1 MNSNNKKISIVGTGS
16 FLPEKVLTNRDL
28 QKMVDTNDEWIRQR
42 TGIVER
48 RINKKGLS
56 TSDLA
61 TEAARAALDNAHLS
75 PEDLDIIIVGT
86 VTPDCLT
93 PSTACYIQHKL
104 GARQIAAFD
113 LSAACSGFLYA
124 LVIGWNFIAANSC
137 RTALIIGAETL
148 TSVTDYTDRK
158 TCILFGDGAGAVILQ
173 PQDQGHEL
181 LYHSL
186 AADGSGAD
194 LMIIPAGGSKIPT
207 TPKTI
212 EEHLHF
218 LKIKGREVYKIA
230 VLKIVE
236 EVNDALAKCNLTI
249 DDLSLIIP
257 HQMNLRI
264 LEASAERLG
273 ISMDKVFVNIDKYGN
288 TSSAT
293 IPIAFDE
300 AVHAGRLK
308 KGDIV
313 VLVAFGGG
321 LTWASTV
328 IRW

>member
-1 MNSNNKKISIVGTGS
+1 MNSPNKKISIVGTGS
-16 FLPEKVLTNRDL
+16 FVPEKVLTNLDL

-48 RINKKGLS
+48 RVINDGLS

-61 TEAARAALDNAHLS
+61 TEAARAALNNAHLS
-75 PEDLDIIIVGT
+75 PKDLDLIIVGT
-86 VTPDCLT
+86 VTPDCFT
-93 PSTACYIQHKL
+93 PATACYVQHKL
-104 GARQIAAFD
+104 GTRQIAAFD
-113 LSAACSGFLYA
+113 LSAACSGSLYA
-124 LVIGWNFIAANSC
+124 LVVGWNFIAANTC

-148 TSVTDYTDRK
+148 TRVTDYTDRR

-181 LYHSL
+181 LYNSL

-212 EEHLHF
+212 EERLHF
-218 LKIKGREVYKIA
+218 LKIKGREVYKTA

-236 EVNDALAKCNLTI
+236 EVNDALAKCNLTT
-249 DDLSLIIP
+249 DDLTLVIP

-264 LEASAERLG
+264 IEASAERLG
-273 ISMDKVFVNIDKYGN
+273 ISMDKFFVNIDKYGN